1 MKRRM
6 QYLITS
12 GDIPATARGQ
22 SVTGHDLAG
31 RLTETKNKPNT
42 LKLSYLPLISVSV
55 RPLFPHST
63 ACLHQAPS
71 TSFPQHSPRS
81 ITPQGSKLWART
93 ACKWLGMQSHEAW
106 PKDRELSPTI
116 LSKEFS
122 WETKETSRNMFRIK
136 CLCLRLLNLNHLSPV
151 KQH

>member
-1 MKRRM
+1 M

-55 RPLFPHST
+55 RSLFPHST
-63 ACLHQAPS
+63 ACLPGTQHQLPPAL
-71 TSFPQHSPRS
+71 TSQHH
-81 ITPQGSKLWART
+81 TTGLQA
-93 ACKWLGMQSHEAW
+93 
-106 PKDRELSPTI
+106 
-116 LSKEFS
+116 LSKNS
-122 WETKETSRNMFRIK
+122 LQVVRDAVTRG
-136 CLCLRLLNLNHLSPV
+136 LA
-151 KQH
+151 QG